1 MSKQDNSK
9 VVNLHSKHPQFRDGN
24 SQHAELLQACRKSMM
39 NFTAKALAEMF
50 DHVDD
55 ALFDAADKAE
65 SNKIQSLFFDGM
77 RELRIQRPQ
86 VERDFH
92 QKLSARFQHFIDSFT
107 PKPTDTEDGQQI
119 TFDELSVLHDEAYE
133 ESMILLNIATRAAGQ
148 CAEVLYGMNQ
158 RLSILVGG
166 QKVTDETNPIAPKQ
180 LIEVLSEALQPIQV
194 DRRIKE
200 ALYQLFDIYVIA
212 KLPATYQAINNH
224 FIEANILPNLKYTGT
239 TSEHKSKSKPQQS
252 NAQQPNESDMTALSE
267 AAKIAA
273 TIAANS
279 TTKEQ
284 VVDEPLNDEQGQPNE
299 HSIAAKKAVDALT
312 TNNPYAAHAPEQWDE
327 VSQQL
332 FDSINGLI
340 DLQRKYNLVD
350 AENEPC
356 NFKSIL
362 SFSDLA
368 DKPNAETFSQ
378 KELLSALGTLQKS
391 SLQEDQLN
399 FDKPQ
404 PVDQIQ
410 QHFVNELSQNKQS
423 HTIAQADADIIDL
436 VGMLFDFILDDENL
450 PDVCKTAL
458 SHLHTPYLKIALLD
472 KELFV
477 KHQHPARR
485 LLNSMA
491 QAAVLWPP
499 TKNDERG
506 VLAKI
511 QHIVRRVVKDFSG
524 DISLFDEL
532 VAEFKT
538 FIETVKK
545 QNDIIEKRAVEAAKG
560 RDKLV
565 AARNRANLVIS
576 KKLSTSNKIP
586 PAVIEFI
593 KTQWHD
599 VLVFILLRHGTDSPA
614 WRKALQIVD
623 EIFWSVL
630 PKYTGEEK
638 QLLKE
643 RQPHLMH
650 DIKQTLLALGSY
662 QANDITAAIKPI
674 VLCQRAAIKA
684 QPPTDMKPEAV
695 TTTNPAQTKQ
705 QITTPAETEPT
716 GMEVEHDTE
725 SLPNGL
731 EGIDESLVK
740 QLKALEFGTWFKF
753 NAKQKP
759 THMKLSWFSPTT
771 WNYMFVDKSGNRVIV
786 KSIEV
791 LARELTSG
799 DAEISYIEK
808 IPLMDRALD
817 TIHSVLR
824 RLSKKQT
831 ATIS

>member
-9 VVNLHSKHPQFRDGN
+9 VVNLHSKHPQFREGN
-24 SQHAELLQACRKSMM
+24 DQHAELLQACRKSMM

-65 SNKIQSLFFDGM
+65 SNKVQSLFFDGM

-86 VERDFH
+86 IERDFH
-92 QKLSARFQHFIDSFT
+92 QKLSMHFQQFIDSIT
-107 PKPTDTEDGQQI
+107 PKQQAEDTQQVS
-119 TFDELSVLHDEAYE
+119 FEELSVLHDEAYE
-133 ESMILLNIATRAAGQ
+133 ESMILLNIATRATGQ
-148 CAEVLYGMNQ
+148 CAEVLYGLNQ

-166 QKVTDETNPIAPKQ
+166 HKITDETNPIAPKQ
-180 LIEVLSEALQPIQV
+180 LTEILSEALQPVQV

-212 KLPATYQAINNH
+212 KLPDTYQAINSR
-224 FIEANILPNLKYTGT
+224 FIEANILPNLKFTGT
-239 TSEHKSKSKPQQS
+239 SSEHKTRARPQPT
-252 NAQQPNESDMTALSE
+252 NTTESDMTAVTE

-273 TIAANS
+273 AFTANKPITEQMAKEPPEEDQATK
-279 TTKEQ
+279 TT
-284 VVDEPLNDEQGQPNE
+284 
-299 HSIAAKKAVDALT
+299 VDALS
-312 TNNPYAAHAPEQWDE
+312 TNSPYIAHAPEQWDE

-332 FDSINGLI
+332 FESINSLI
-340 DLQRKYNLVD
+340 DLQRKYNLVGSN
-350 AENEPC
+350 NEPC

-362 SFSDLA
+362 SFPDLP
-368 DKPNAETFSQ
+368 DEPNAETFSQ
-378 KELLSALGTLQKS
+378 EELLSALGTLQKS
-391 SLQEDQLN
+391 SLQNDQLN
-399 FDKPQ
+399 FEKPQ
-404 PVDQIQ
+404 AIDQF
-410 QHFVNELSQNKQS
+410 QHEFVSELSQNKQS

-450 PDVCKTAL
+450 PDVCKTTL

-499 TKNDERG
+499 GKNDERG
-506 VLAKI
+506 ILAKI
-511 QHIVRRVVKDFSG
+511 QHTVRRIVKDFCG
-524 DISLFDEL
+524 DASLFDEL
-532 VAEFKT
+532 LDEFKT
-538 FIETVKK
+538 FTETVKK

-565 AARNRANLVIS
+565 AARKRANLVIN
-576 KKLSTSNKIP
+576 KKLSATASP
-586 PAVIEFI
+586 PTAVIEFI

-614 WRKALQIVD
+614 WHKSLQIID
-623 EIFWSVL
+623 EIFWSVS

-650 DIKQTLLALGSY
+650 DIKQTLIALGSY
-662 QANDITAAIKPI
+662 QANDITTAIKPI
-674 VLCQRAAIKA
+674 VHCQRSALKA
-684 QPPTDMKPEAV
+684 KPPTENIQPEAIEASANTQKV
-695 TTTNPAQTKQ
+695 QNIPQTEAEPAGIHLEQDLEGM
-705 QITTPAETEPT
+705 PAT
-716 GMEVEHDTE
+716 
-725 SLPNGL
+725 L
-731 EGIDESLVK
+731 EGIDESLIE
-740 QLKALEFGTWFKF
+740 QLKTLEFGTWFKF
-753 NAKQKP
+753 NAKQHT

-786 KSIEV
+786 KSIDV

-799 DAEISYIEK
+799 EAEISYIEK

-817 TIHSVLR
+817 AIHGVLK
-824 RLSKKQT
+824 RLSKKQ
-831 ATIS
+831 AANVS

>member
-24 SQHAELLQACRKSMM
+24 NQHAELLQACRKSMM

-107 PKPTDTEDGQQI
+107 PKSIDAEDGQQI
-119 TFDELSVLHDEAYE
+119 TFEELSVLHDEAYE

-252 NAQQPNESDMTALSE
+252 NAQQLNESDMTALSE

-273 TIAANS
+273 AIAANN

-284 VVDEPLNDEQGQPNE
+284 LDEPLNEAPSQPSE
-299 HSIAAKKAVDALT
+299 HAKLANTAVDALT

-340 DLQRKYNLVD
+340 DLQRKYNLVGVD
-350 AENEPC
+350 NEPC

-362 SFSDLA
+362 HSSDLT
-368 DKPNAETFSQ
+368 DEPNAETFSQ
-378 KELLSALGTLQKS
+378 DELLSALGTLQKS

-399 FDKPQ
+399 FEKAQ

-410 QHFVNELSQNKQS
+410 QNFVNELNQSNQS

-538 FIETVKK
+538 FTETVKK

-576 KKLSTSNKIP
+576 KKLSTNNKIP
-586 PAVIEFI
+586 SAVIEFI

-650 DIKQTLLALGSY
+650 DIKQTLIALGSY

-674 VLCQRAAIKA
+674 VLCQRTAIKA
-684 QPPTDMKPEAV
+684 QPPKDMKPETV
-695 TTTNPAQTKQ
+695 TTSQPQIKQ
-705 QITTPAETEPT
+705 QTTPVEAEPA
-716 GMEVEHDTE
+716 GIEVEHDTE
-725 SLPNGL
+725 NLPNTL
-731 EGIDESLVK
+731 EGIDESLIE

-753 NAKQKP
+753 NVKQKP

-791 LARELTSG
+791 LARELTNG
-799 DAEISYIEK
+799 DAEISYVEK

-817 TIHSVLR
+817 TIHSVLK
-824 RLSKKQT
+824 RLSKKQ
-831 ATIS
+831 AASVS